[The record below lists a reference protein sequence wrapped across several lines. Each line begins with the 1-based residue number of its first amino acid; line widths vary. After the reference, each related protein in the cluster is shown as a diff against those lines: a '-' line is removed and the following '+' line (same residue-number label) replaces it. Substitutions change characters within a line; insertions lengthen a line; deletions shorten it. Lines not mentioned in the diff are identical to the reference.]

1 MTQED
6 KNPAPI
12 NLLLIDDE
20 QEFVNVLSKR
30 LAKRNILTTKAYSGK
45 EGIHALRDQHFDVA
59 VLDLKMGDING
70 IEVLKI
76 LKIIDP
82 PMPVI
87 MLTGHGSR
95 RAAQEGLEAGAFD
108 YLTKPYDLHE
118 LVEKIFSATKRKDPA
133 SS

>member
-1 MTQED
+1 MTQEA
-6 KNPAPI
+6 KKPAPI

-45 EGIHALRDQHFDVA
+45 EGIHALRDHHFDVA

-82 PMPVI
+82 LMPVI

-118 LVEKIFSATKRKDPA
+118 LVEKIFSATRRKDPA

>member
-1 MTQED
+1 MAEENKKST
-6 KNPAPI
+6 PI

-30 LAKRNILTTKAYSGK
+30 LAKRDILTTKAYSGK

-59 VLDLKMGDING
+59 VLDLKMGDIDG

-76 LKIIDP
+76 LKIMDP
-82 PMPVI
+82 QMPVI
-87 MLTGHGSR
+87 MLTGHGSQE
-95 RAAQEGLEAGAFD
+95 AAHDGLEAGAFD

-118 LVEKIFSATKRKDPA
+118 LVRKIFSAVKQETRPQT
-133 SS
+133 

>member
-1 MTQED
+1 MTEES
-6 KNPAPI
+6 KNSPI
-12 NLLLIDDE
+12 SLLLIDDE

-59 VLDLKMGDING
+59 VLDLKMGDIDG

-76 LKIIDP
+76 LKIMDP
-82 PMPVI
+82 QMPVI
-87 MLTGHGSR
+87 MLTGHGSQE
-95 RAAQEGLEAGAFD
+95 AAHDGLEAGAFD

-118 LVEKIFSATKRKDPA
+118 LVGKIFSAVKRELGPQA
-133 SS
+133 

>member
-1 MTQED
+1 
-6 KNPAPI
+6 
-12 NLLLIDDE
+12 
-20 QEFVNVLSKR
+20 
-30 LAKRNILTTKAYSGK
+30 
-45 EGIHALRDQHFDVA
+45 
-59 VLDLKMGDING
+59 MGDING

-87 MLTGHGSR
+87 MLTGHGSS

-118 LVEKIFSATKRKDPA
+118 LVEKIFSAIKRKDP
-133 SS
+133 SSS